1 MQQPG
6 ARIEI
11 HTVSMPH
18 LGQRVGAFLRLDQCA
33 AGEQDPRK
41 SSGRNDTARLHATAG
56 QTFDAIGA
64 PSRSRAIESGSLD
77 QDDDLG
83 TEFNFGLERIL
94 DGIESLIDR
103 SGERPSG
110 G

>member
-1 MQQPG
+1 MTP
-6 ARIEI
+6 
-11 HTVSMPH
+11 
-18 LGQRVGAFLRLDQCA
+18 
-33 AGEQDPRK
+33 
-41 SSGRNDTARLHATAG
+41 RLHATAG
-56 QTFDAIGA
+56 QTFDAIGP
-64 PSRSRAIESGSLD
+64 PSRSRAIESASLD